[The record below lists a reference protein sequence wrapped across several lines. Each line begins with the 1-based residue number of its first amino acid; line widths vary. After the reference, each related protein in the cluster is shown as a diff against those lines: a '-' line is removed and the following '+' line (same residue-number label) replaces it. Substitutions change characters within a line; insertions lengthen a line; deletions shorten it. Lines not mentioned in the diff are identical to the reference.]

1 MEQHMAVDVHDVC
14 HAALPNLRLSH
25 DIGQPLAVWQ
35 HGFEGQSLVNA
46 LCVQTCHGEV
56 AFSGQGAEQ
65 LPGLYALFN
74 VNATSTKIS
83 GKTTTA
89 RVAPVSG
96 HTSALAW
103 SLLSVIHAV
112 SSLRERL
119 QYDSLRPACH
129 RYWPGALY
137 RARADAELLSD
148 GDVGA
153 PSHQRRFQLRSVGV
167 SAPADQYGYWLGLS
181 PTLVAA
187 SGLSTAASVQSV
199 RPGQLLLLRHLS
211 T

>member
-1 MEQHMAVDVHDVC
+1 MESNMAVDVTMLC
-14 HAALPNLRLSH
+14 HAACPTCAAHDIAAPGRLSTR
-25 DIGQPLAVWQ
+25 
-35 HGFEGQSLVNA
+35 FEVQSLVNA
-46 LCVQTCHGEV
+46 LWYKLHGEV

-181 PTLVAA
+181 ATLVAA